1 MNAMSE
7 AVTDTTTPPTAGPR
21 EVVVEVID
29 LHKSFGSVEVLKG
42 ISTVIHRGE
51 VVCVIGPSGSGKS
64 TLLRCVNLLEG
75 PTSGTVVVNGEEV
88 TDPDC
93 DIDRIRSNLGMVF
106 QQFNLFP
113 HINALQ
119 NCTIGQINVLKRPK
133 EEAAAKAQENLAK
146 VGLAGR
152 ESAYPA
158 QLSGGQQQR
167 VAIARAL
174 SMDPGLMLFDEP
186 TSALDPE
193 LVGDVLSVMRE
204 LASEGMTMI
213 VVTHEMAFAREV
225 ADRVIFM
232 DDGVIVEE
240 GHPDDVI
247 GRPREQ
253 RTITFLERVLDPTH
267 VRAGEEDE
275 AHKRRHAADRPAV
288 GSSRRDDDLRPLPG
302 LPH

>member
-1 MNAMSE
+1 VNAMSE

-42 ISTVIHRGE
+42 ISTIIHRGE

-240 GHPDDVI
+240 GRPDDVI
-247 GRPREQ
+247 GRPKEK
-253 RTITFLERVLDPTH
+253 RTFTFLQRVLDPTH
-267 VRAGEEDE
+267 VHAGDEDE
-275 AHKRRHAADRPAV
+275 AYQRRHAADHQAAT
-288 GSSRRDDDLRPLPG
+288 STSRDDDLRPRPG
-302 LPH
+302 IPH

>member
-1 MNAMSE
+1 VNAMSE
-7 AVTDTTTPPTAGPR
+7 AVTDTTPPAAGPR

-42 ISTVIHRGE
+42 ISTIVHRGE

-64 TLLRCVNLLEG
+64 TLLRCVNLLEE
-75 PTSGTVVVNGEEV
+75 PTSGRVVVM
-88 TDPDC
+88 
-93 DIDRIRSNLGMVF
+93 DRVRSNLGMVF

-119 NCTIGQINVLKRPK
+119 NCTIGQISVLKRPK
-133 EEAAAKAQENLAK
+133 EEAATKAQENLAK

-232 DDGVIVEE
+232 DGGVIVEE

-247 GRPREQ
+247 GRPQEK
-253 RTITFLERVLDPTH
+253 RTIAFLQRVLDPTH

-275 AHKRRHAADRPAV
+275 AHYRRHAADHRTA
-288 GSSRRDDDLRPLPG
+288 GSTTRDDDLTPLPG

>member
-1 MNAMSE
+1 MSE
-7 AVTDTTTPPTAGPR
+7 AVTAATTPTAGPG

-29 LHKSFGSVEVLKG
+29 LHKSFDSVEVLKG

-64 TLLRCVNLLEG
+64 TLLRCVNLLEE
-75 PTSGTVVVNGEEV
+75 PTSGRVVVSGEDV

-119 NCTIGQINVLKRPK
+119 NCTIGQINVLKRTK
-133 EEAAAKAQENLAK
+133 EEATTKAQENLTK

-152 ESAYPA
+152 ESAFPA

-232 DDGVIVEE
+232 DGGVIVEE
-240 GHPDDVI
+240 GPPDDVI
-247 GRPREQ
+247 GRPKEK
-253 RTITFLERVLDPTH
+253 RTLTFLQRVLDPTH
-267 VRAGEEDE
+267 VHAGDEDE
-275 AHKRRHAADRPAV
+275 AYQRRHAADHQAAT
-288 GSSRRDDDLRPLPG
+288 STSRDDDLRPRPG
-302 LPH
+302 IPH

>member
-7 AVTDTTTPPTAGPR
+7 AVTDTTTPPTPGPR

-240 GHPDDVI
+240 GRPDDVI
-247 GRPREQ
+247 GRPKEK
-253 RTITFLERVLDPTH
+253 RTFTFLQRVLDPTH
-267 VRAGEEDE
+267 VHAGDEDE
-275 AHKRRHAADRPAV
+275 AYQRRHAADHQAAT
-288 GSSRRDDDLRPLPG
+288 STSRDDDLRPRPG
-302 LPH
+302 IPH